1 MPCSLEAEEEMAWTN
16 LMEFKQV
23 KVDDYNDNYEDDDD
37 SDGITRRY
45 MTPTM
50 KT

>member
-1 MPCSLEAEEEMAWTN
+1 
-16 LMEFKQV
+16 
-23 KVDDYNDNYEDDDD
+23 VDDYNDNYEDDDD

-50 KT
+50 KTWQ